1 MVDNGSA
8 PLPVGVTDV
17 AEMRRLLECLDP
29 AVTVDT
35 ASRAG
40 RRAAPLADPARGGHG
55 LTQAQCID
63 LLRELEDL
71 KAAAAGAQ
79 AVVTA
84 HLAQARHDAEQ
95 AAGVPADARCK
106 GLASEV
112 ALARRLSPHRGGQH
126 LGMARTLRE
135 DMPHTLAA
143 LRTGLL
149 SEWRATLLVRES
161 ICLGTAERRAFD
173 GEMCTDLDRL
183 DGWGDRRLVAEAKKV
198 AYRLD
203 PHSVVERAARAE
215 KDRCVSIRPAP
226 DTMAYL
232 TALLPVSRAVAA
244 HAALLAAAT
253 AAQASG
259 DGRSRGQV
267 MADTLVSRLT
277 GTDAD
282 VPASVEVQL
291 VMTDHSLL
299 AGGEEPAQ
307 LAGHGTV
314 PAAWARDLVDRA
326 LRCEAGVW
334 LRRLFTDP
342 ADQLVAMESRRRTAP
357 AGLARFI
364 AVRDGGTCRTRWCD
378 APIRHIDHVV
388 DHSVGGATTA
398 AGLQGCCERCNY
410 VKTAPG
416 WRARPVLAEGPAPE
430 GPRAGPVVETRT
442 PTGHVYRSRPPG
454 LPRVP
459 RAAPPPR
466 RE

>member
-1 MVDNGSA
+1 MVDDGCTT
-8 PLPVGVTDV
+8 LPVSVTDV
-17 AEMRRLLECLDP
+17 AEMRRLLERLDP
-29 AVTVDT
+29 TVAT
-35 ASRAG
+35 GAASRAECE
-40 RRAAPLADPARGGHG
+40 AAPVADPARCGHG

-71 KAAAAGAQ
+71 KDAAAGAQ

-84 HLAQARHDAEQ
+84 HLARARHDAEQ
-95 AAGVPADARCK
+95 SAGVPADKRHK

-135 DMPHTLAA
+135 DMPRTLAA
-143 LRTGLL
+143 LRKGVI

-173 GEMCTDLDRL
+173 SEMCADPDRL
-183 DGWGDRRLVAEAKKV
+183 AGWGDRRLVAEAKKV

-215 KDRCVSIRPAP
+215 QERCVSVRPAP

-232 TALLPVSRAVAA
+232 TALLPVGRAVAA
-244 HAALLAAAT
+244 HAALVAAAT

-259 DGRSRGQV
+259 NGRSRGQV

-282 VPASVEVQL
+282 IPAKVEVQL

-299 AGGEEPAQ
+299 AGGDEPAQ

-314 PAAWARDLVDRA
+314 PAGWARDLVDRA
-326 LRCEAGVW
+326 LRCDAGVW
-334 LRRLFTDP
+334 LRRLFTDA
-342 ADQLVAMESRRRTAP
+342 ADHLVAMESRGRTAP

-364 AVRDGGTCRTRWCD
+364 AVRDGGICRTRWCD

-388 DHSVGGATTA
+388 AHSAGGATTA
-398 AGLQGCCERCNY
+398 TGLQGCCERCNY
-410 VKTAPG
+410 VKTTPG
-416 WRARPVLAEGPAPE
+416 WQARPVLAELAAP
-430 GPRAGPVVETRT
+430 GDPRAGPVIETRT
-442 PTGHVYRSRPPG
+442 PTGHLYRSRPPA

-459 RAAPPPR
+459 RSAPR